1 MKFRPVFVF
10 TVTGYDI
17 GFIEFVTYLP
27 NKAVPKFAQE

>member
-1 MKFRPVFVF
+1 MKFRSVFVF

-17 GFIEFVTYLP
+17 SFIELVMYLP